1 LEQKRASI
9 PAVLCDDKSSDQAL
23 VSSFYH
29 AIQMKSDDLCELDS
43 MEAII
48 YSRYISERMQKDGES
63 VVSSMLKQ
71 FGQGID

>member
-1 LEQKRASI
+1 
-9 PAVLCDDKSSDQAL
+9 
-23 VSSFYH
+23 
-29 AIQMKSDDLCELDS
+29 MKSDDLCELDS

-48 YSRYISERMQKDGES
+48 YSRYISERMQKDGDS